1 MLESA
6 QELLGP
12 MDVCDHAGSD
22 PDTISMGFGCGS
34 CTKTGISSADARELY
49 QEAARQQWY
58 SNCVARHRS
67 CVGVTMLR
75 KQLAL
80 NLRLSAGIR
89 QNERIIGFYGLLVS
103 ASGDCAEGC
112 MAKQRR
118 RRNVGPSPLRGDPP
132 ALHRKRR
139 TSTESI
145 DYLSVRRVLLPSTS
159 SEPALK
165 QDSAG
170 TVFSKSGNLGYR
182 TRLAV
187 KTEGTTCSANESCG
201 HPVR

>member
-34 CTKTGISSADARELY
+34 CTKTGISSADARERY

-80 NLRLSAGIR
+80 NLRAYFGPQSTR
-89 QNERIIGFYGLLVS
+89 LVYHS
-103 ASGDCAEGC
+103 YW
-112 MAKQRR
+112 
-118 RRNVGPSPLRGDPP
+118 PLRCEWLCPLRNP
-132 ALHRKRR
+132 LR
-139 TSTESI
+139 E
-145 DYLSVRRVLLPSTS
+145 PS
-159 SEPALK
+159 L
-165 QDSAG
+165 
-170 TVFSKSGNLGYR
+170 Y
-182 TRLAV
+182 
-187 KTEGTTCSANESCG
+187 
-201 HPVR
+201 